1 MKVTR
6 KNPETVAPPIGTYTH
21 LTVVPRGADLLVLSG
36 QVGNDTGGNFPDDVE
51 SQFENAL
58 DNVQR
63 LLESEGVTVDNIIK
77 LNIWLTEPID
87 WSRFKEIFGRF
98 HGGTPPAMTLG
109 FVSSLA
115 LPHLKVEV
123 EAWAARWESA
133 EKKDES

>member
-36 QVGNDTGGNFPDDVE
+36 QVGNDPEGNFPDDVE

-58 DNVQR
+58 DNVR
-63 LLESEGVTVDNIIK
+63 RILESEGVTVDHIIK
-77 LNIWLTEPID
+77 LNVWLTEPID
-87 WSRFKEIFGRF
+87 WSRFREIFGRF

-115 LPHLKVEV
+115 RPFLKVEV

-133 EKKDES
+133 ESEDEG